1 MVLHWTLLILILNN
15 NVLSQLSLVSI
26 SLSAAEEEKEML
38 KTDLQNLSLS
48 KEMMIK
54 SAWNKRWKT
63 NNMSKI
69 KDKINLNFRDEAADV
84 KNGAEVELAK
94 NRKMMQVSYGG
105 NLFSD

>member
-1 MVLHWTLLILILNN
+1 MVLHWTKLILILNN

-38 KTDLQNLSLS
+38 KTDLRYLSLS

-63 NNMSKI
+63 YNMTMKI
-69 KDKINLNFRDEAADV
+69 KYILILEMKL
-84 KNGAEVELAK
+84 
-94 NRKMMQVSYGG
+94 
-105 NLFSD
+105 

>member
-1 MVLHWTLLILILNN
+1 MVLHWTKLILILNN

-38 KTDLQNLSLS
+38 KTDLQTLSLS

-63 NNMSKI
+63 YNMTMKI
-69 KDKINLNFRDEAADV
+69 KYILILEMKL
-84 KNGAEVELAK
+84 
-94 NRKMMQVSYGG
+94 
-105 NLFSD
+105 